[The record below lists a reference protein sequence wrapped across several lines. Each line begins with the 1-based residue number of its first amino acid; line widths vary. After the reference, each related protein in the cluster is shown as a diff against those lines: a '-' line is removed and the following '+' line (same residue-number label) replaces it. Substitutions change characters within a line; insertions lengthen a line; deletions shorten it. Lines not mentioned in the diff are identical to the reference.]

1 MARSTART
9 SRTVPRAPAIP
20 MAPFLPADLSLT
32 LSFLADQQRE
42 RRPHHLAGPPIPASL
57 PVSLRPH
64 GRKLRCWL
72 FPGAR
77 RPVAHGHGHRRGSVS
92 VFREDQFGL
101 DLEAAFRTLALLRD
115 GAVGDQLFALL
126 ERSANLDL
134 DELRRRER
142 CAGNSRDQRN
152 LGDELGPK
160 AATAAQIHVM

>member
-77 RPVAHGHGHRRGSVS
+77 RPVAHRDRHRRARVA
-92 VFREDQFGL
+92 VFGKNHFGL
-101 DLEAAFRTLALLRD
+101 DLEAAFRALTFLRHR
-115 GAVGDQLFALL
+115 AVGD
-126 ERSANLDL
+126 
-134 DELRRRER
+134 
-142 CAGNSRDQRN
+142 
-152 LGDELGPK
+152 
-160 AATAAQIHVM
+160 